1 MGSVT
6 SFSDNQSPE
15 GLSPIHICLHSDN
28 VTGKAGDGRT
38 NIGFTERILLNDWAL
53 PLSRLDI
60 KQLKSRYNMQTLDF
74 SREEFVSTMAQ
85 LGACYGLTEKALPV
99 SLQDWL
105 HIDVGQ
111 RDRVTLSLI
120 GSAEDLDAALIRLK
134 DPDGTER
141 RKVLLLLT
149 YIMRNS
155 GQVREMITT
164 ALFASLLEMDI
175 ARLSEF
181 MDNIPPGEG
190 IVLKGNKRCVKL
202 TNYSDW
208 IRKQLVQPYMDRY
221 LGGTTGTKESPNENI
236 NDPRIPMVLTGTY
249 RLFFG
254 GEPTAHLSDGFCDL
268 VLSLL
273 KMQDIIPESSDK
285 DRAWVR
291 SEWDDLNQA

>member
-1 MGSVT
+1 
-6 SFSDNQSPE
+6 
-15 GLSPIHICLHSDN
+15 
-28 VTGKAGDGRT
+28 
-38 NIGFTERILLNDWAL
+38 
-53 PLSRLDI
+53 
-60 KQLKSRYNMQTLDF
+60 MQTLDF

-111 RDRVTLSLI
+111 RDRVTLSLT
-120 GSAEDLDAALIRLK
+120 GSADDLDAALTRLK
-134 DPDGTER
+134 DPEGVER

-164 ALFASLLEMDI
+164 ALFAGLLEMDI

-181 MDNIPPGEG
+181 MDSIPPGES

-208 IRKQLVQPYMDRY
+208 IRKQLVQPYLDRY
-221 LGGTTGTKESPNENI
+221 LGGTAGMKESPNETI
-236 NDPRIPMVLTGTY
+236 KDPRIPLILTGTF
-249 RLFFG
+249 RLFFN
-254 GEPTAHLSDGFCDL
+254 GESTAHLPDGFCDL

-273 KMQDIIPESSDK
+273 KLQDIVPESSGK
-285 DRAWVR
+285 NREWVR
-291 SEWDDLNQA
+291 SEWAALNQA

>member
-1 MGSVT
+1 
-6 SFSDNQSPE
+6 
-15 GLSPIHICLHSDN
+15 
-28 VTGKAGDGRT
+28 
-38 NIGFTERILLNDWAL
+38 
-53 PLSRLDI
+53 
-60 KQLKSRYNMQTLDF
+60 MQTLDF
-74 SREEFVSTMAQ
+74 SHEEFVSTMAQ
-85 LGACYGLTEKALPV
+85 LGACYELTEKALPV

-111 RDRVTLSLI
+111 RDRVTLSLT
-120 GSAEDLDAALIRLK
+120 GSADDLDAALIRLK
-134 DPDGTER
+134 DPEGAGR

-164 ALFASLLEMDI
+164 ALFDGLLEMDI

-181 MDNIPPGEG
+181 MDNIPPGES

-208 IRKQLVQPYMDRY
+208 IRKQLVQPYMDRH
-221 LGGTTGTKESPNENI
+221 LGGTTDMKAPPNETMR
-236 NDPRIPMVLTGTY
+236 DPRIPMVLTGTY

-254 GEPTAHLSDGFCDL
+254 GEPTEYIPDGFCDL
-268 VLSLL
+268 ILSLL

-285 DRAWVR
+285 DREWVR
-291 SEWDDLNQA
+291 SEWADLNRA